1 MLMLK
6 SKCKYLKSIAVPCW
20 SDADNFKIILGE
32 VIGVH
37 IKDKF
42 ITQEGVVD
50 IAALQPIGRLGGNDY
65 TLVNAQS
72 LFTLKRP

>member
-1 MLMLK
+1 LE
-6 SKCKYLKSIAVPCW
+6 CKYVKSIAVPGW

-37 IKDKF
+37 IKDEF
-42 ITQEGVVD
+42 INQEGVVD

-65 TLVNAQS
+65 ALVSAQS
-72 LFTLKRP
+72 FFTLKRP